1 MKHFLTMLELS
12 KQEFEEILNTAKSL
26 KRAQQQPLK
35 GKVLGM
41 IFEKPSTRTRV
52 SFEVGMQQLGGHAVY
67 LNKNDI
73 QIGRG
78 ETVAD
83 TSRVLSRYCDFLMAR
98 VFSHSTLEEMAK
110 YSSVPVIN
118 GLSDIH
124 HPCQIMGDLLTL
136 QEKFGKL
143 MGLKLAYVGDGNNV
157 CNSLLIGCAMA
168 GVHISVGCPNSHAP
182 NKDVIREANNI
193 AKSTGSKIEI
203 VDDPVDAVR
212 NAHAIYTDTWV
223 SMGDEAQKEERE
235 KIFKNYQVN
244 SVLGHYA
251 TPNWVFMHCLPA
263 HRGQE
268 VTNDVID
275 GKHSVVWDEA
285 ENRLHIQKAILA
297 FLDKRRSI

>member
-67 LNKNDI
+67 LNKDDI

-83 TSRVLSRYCDFLMAR
+83 TARVLSRYCDFLMAR

-118 GLSDIH
+118 GLSDTH

-168 GVHISVGCPNSHAP
+168 GVHISVGCPSGYAP
-182 NKDVIREANNI
+182 NKDVLREANGI
-193 AKSTGSKIEI
+193 SKSTGSRIEI
-203 VDDPVDAVR
+203 TEDPVDAVR

-223 SMGDEAQKEERE
+223 SMGDESQKEERE
-235 KIFKNYQVN
+235 KAFKTYQVN

-251 TPNWVFMHCLPA
+251 APNWVFMHCLPA